1 MLGLSAGEEVK
12 NGAGNIL
19 IGCEAGRELKEVS
32 NKLWIANNKETP
44 IIEGVMS
51 ATAASN
57 ELKLG
62 TVGGNVALYGGTP
75 KARPAEIKVPGAFK
89 TGVAGFET
97 EAEVKAIR
105 DKLTTVIEA
114 LKNINL
120 CA

>member
-1 MLGLSAGEEVK
+1 M
-12 NGAGNIL
+12 
-19 IGCEAGRELKEVS
+19 
-32 NKLWIANNKETP
+32 IANNATVN

-51 ATAASN
+51 STAGSN

-62 TVGGNVALYGGTP
+62 TTGGKVGLYGTAP
-75 KARPAEIKVPGAFK
+75 KEKFAEIKVPGAFK

-114 LKNINL
+114 LKNIGV
-120 CA
+120 CV